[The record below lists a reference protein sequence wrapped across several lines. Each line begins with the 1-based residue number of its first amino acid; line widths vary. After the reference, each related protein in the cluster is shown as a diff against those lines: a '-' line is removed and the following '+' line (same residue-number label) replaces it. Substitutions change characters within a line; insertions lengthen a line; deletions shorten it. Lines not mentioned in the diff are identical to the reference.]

1 MPVNSIKY
9 FMFSMIHFLTKRDNK
24 LFVAVCLTEE
34 CSADRCSKVP
44 CQHGGQCLTSG
55 ETAVCLCPLGFTG
68 DLCETRVDLQVG
80 GPLTLQ

>member
-1 MPVNSIKY
+1 
-9 FMFSMIHFLTKRDNK
+9 MFSIIHFLTKLIINCS
-24 LFVAVCLTEE
+24 FAVCLTEE

-80 GPLTLQ
+80 KPLTLQ

>member
-1 MPVNSIKY
+1 
-9 FMFSMIHFLTKRDNK
+9 MFSIIHFLTKSDDK
-24 LFVAVCLTEE
+24 LFIAVCLTEE

-80 GPLTLQ
+80 GLLTLH